1 MINKLEIRRKGTT
14 KIAYMQI
21 FLQFFSF
28 FFLYISKI
36 CCNFAADFNWRSM
49 RKYLIIGIALLF
61 SLALTA
67 AKNYTVVLDAGHG
80 GKDPGAVGKFSQEK
94 DLNLAL
100 ALEVGKMLKK
110 QYPDVNVVYTRSTD
124 VFIPLQT
131 RADIANKND
140 ADLFISIHTN
150 ASENKASKGVETFI
164 LGNEKA
170 EKNLDVAMRE
180 NAVMKLESDY
190 KTTYQ
195 GFDPNSIDSYIM
207 FELMQNNFMDQSLQ
221 FATQVQK
228 HFVGHLNR
236 SDRGVQQASFWVL
249 LKTACPSILFEMGF
263 ISNAEE
269 EKYLNADLTMHKMA
283 TALVKAFGVYT
294 HRQEMKKVEE
304 PKEEPKVESQKSK
317 AESQEP
323 KTKSKEPVTYYGVQI
338 CASRNPLDTNDPKLK
353 GVVCECRKV
362 GDWYKY
368 YAIIDTDRT
377 KVGEKQ
383 KELKKLFPDCW
394 VSKWT
399 EE

>member
-1 MINKLEIRRKGTT
+1 
-14 KIAYMQI
+14 
-21 FLQFFSF
+21 
-28 FFLYISKI
+28 
-36 CCNFAADFNWRSM
+36 M
-49 RKYLIIGIALLF
+49 RKTLTIILVLFCAL
-61 SLALTA
+61 SMMA
-67 AKNYTVVLDAGHG
+67 AKGYTVVLDAGHG

-94 DLNLAL
+94 DLNLSLVLKVGAL
-100 ALEVGKMLKK
+100 LKE
-110 QYPDVNVVYTRSTD
+110 QYPDLNIVYTRSTD

-131 RADIANKND
+131 RADIANKNN

-150 ASENKASKGVETFI
+150 ASENKNSKGVETFI
-164 LGNEKA
+164 LGTEKA

-249 LKTACPSILFEMGF
+249 LKTACPAILFEMGF

-269 EKYLNADLTMHKMA
+269 EKFLNADTTMDMMA
-283 TALVKAFGVYT
+283 TALVNAFAAYT
-294 HRQEMKKVEE
+294 HRQEIKKVEKPQLNAPEAPINVAE
-304 PKEEPKVESQKSK
+304 PQINA
-317 AESQEP
+317 AEQ
-323 KTKSKEPVTYYGVQI
+323 PVNEAKPQTPAKPQTYYALQI
-338 CASRNPLDTNDPKLK
+338 SASRAPLDASDPKLK
-353 GVVCECRKV
+353 GVVCESRKV

-368 YAIIDTDRT
+368 YAIIDTDRD
-377 KVGEKQ
+377 KVAAKQ
-383 KELKKLFPDCW
+383 KELKHLFPDCW
-394 VSKWT
+394 ITKWT
-399 EE
+399 E